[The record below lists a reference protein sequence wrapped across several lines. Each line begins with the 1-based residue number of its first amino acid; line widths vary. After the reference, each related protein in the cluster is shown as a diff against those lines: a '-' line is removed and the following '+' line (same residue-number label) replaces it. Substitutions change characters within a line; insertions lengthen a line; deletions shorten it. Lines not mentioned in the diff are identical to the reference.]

1 MSDPYTKLIVDKKK
15 GNKMNKIQI
24 RFANGEVLVTTENN
38 LNGYILKG
46 IRTQNEVVECALI

>member
-1 MSDPYTKLIVDKKK
+1 MR
-15 GNKMNKIQI
+15 KIQI

-46 IRTQNEVVECALI
+46 VRTQNEIVEYTLI

>member
-1 MSDPYTKLIVDKKK
+1 
-15 GNKMNKIQI
+15 MNKIQI

-46 IRTQNEVVECALI
+46 VRTQNEIVEYTLI